1 MSRFHQRLRQ
11 RLRDPEFAAG
21 YEEMESEL
29 QLVEALN
36 LLRERANL
44 STEELAQ
51 RMGRQ
56 RAAVSRLFN
65 ASHANPTL
73 ETLTDLLRALG
84 VTAEIHLRP
93 AHEGEAPIQVE
104 MHSAS

>member
-21 YEEMESEL
+21 YEEMGSEL

-36 LLRERANL
+36 LLREQANL

-56 RAAVSRLFN
+56 RTAVSRLFN
-65 ASHANPTL
+65 ASRANPTL
-73 ETLTDLLRALG
+73 DTLSDLLRALG

-93 AHEGEAPIQVE
+93 AEEGEPPIQIE
-104 MHSAS
+104 MSTPS

>member
-21 YEEMESEL
+21 YEEMDSEL
-29 QLVEALN
+29 RLVEALN
-36 LLRERANL
+36 LLREQAHL

-56 RAAVSRLFN
+56 RTAVSRLFN
-65 ASHANPTL
+65 AARSNPTL
-73 ETLTDLLRALG
+73 DTLTDLLRAMG
-84 VTAEIHLRP
+84 ITAEVHLRP
-93 AHEGEAPIQVE
+93 AREGESAIQIQ
-104 MHSAS
+104 MPTAS

>member
-1 MSRFHQRLRQ
+1 MSRFHQRLQQ

-56 RAAVSRLFN
+56 RTAVSRLFN
-65 ASHANPTL
+65 ASRSNPTL
-73 ETLTDLLRALG
+73 DTLTDLLRAMG
-84 VTAEIHLRP
+84 FTAEVRLRP
-93 AHEGEAPIQVE
+93 AREGEPPIQIE
-104 MHSAS
+104 MPSAS

>member
-1 MSRFHQRLRQ
+1 
-11 RLRDPEFAAG
+11 
-21 YEEMESEL
+21 MESEL

-44 STEELAQ
+44 STEELAR

-65 ASHANPTL
+65 ASRANPTL
-73 ETLTDLLRALG
+73 DTLTDLLRAMG
-84 VTAEIHLRP
+84 VTAEVHLRP
-93 AHEGEAPIQVE
+93 AREGESPIQIE
-104 MHSAS
+104 IPAPA